1 MNIIQLQDRLK
12 GVPDEALVGYVQ
24 NPTGDVPT
32 YLALGELQRRKDM
45 RERYQADKQ
54 PEPSVAEQLI
64 EETKPQGIAG
74 MAPGMAPPAQGVGAP
89 QPQPEMTPDMMAS
102 SGVGALPAGAVG
114 QNYAGGGI
122 VAFAAGDYV
131 PPPKGFY
138 MDRPAGGYLSP
149 DEYRMKLVE
158 QFSNLPSDLSNIRKS
173 IEMQNIY
180 TTGDTPYDAAI
191 DAYTRIGDTS
201 SVDQL
206 RKLRKDFIQFS
217 DPYISQDVLAAK
229 TDPLLSY
236 DMPEEGITDQD
247 VEDVKKIT
255 QESLVKKE
263 KPKVEPKVE
272 SVAEAD
278 IPELNFDTS
287 PANKPL
293 VTPVIDTEDTYD
305 PFKDF
310 YRPEGDEVV
319 TDADARFR
327 KLIGEDPAQA
337 RMQERLKK
345 YEDRQRKME
354 DTAIGEALMAAGF
367 GMMAGTSPH
376 ALENVGKGAQAGL
389 ERYGQSRKDIMAME
403 EKAFG
408 LDMELAKATRA
419 EQLAAAKYGLDSEQY
434 NKAHNDK
441 IKLEQIKGEYDLRKY
456 ETLSYN
462 KLYKDVSAAK
472 KNKQVA
478 LEALRKSKDFAT
490 YKDYITLN
498 DSELD
503 KILDQKGFTDKQK
516 RDTKAVVKS
525 YRDRLA
531 EINKLYPLADID
543 LSTLV
548 ANTNAITPYEANA
561 LGI

>member
-74 MAPGMAPPAQGVGAP
+74 MAPGMTPPNQGVGAP

-158 QFSNLPSDLSNIRKS
+158 QFSNLPSDLSNTRKS

-236 DMPEEGITDQD
+236 DMPEEEGITDQD
-247 VEDVKKIT
+247 IEDVKKIT

-263 KPKVEPKVE
+263 KPKVE

-278 IPELNFDTS
+278 IPELNFDTT
-287 PANKPL
+287 PADKPL
-293 VTPVIDTEDTYD
+293 VTPVIDTEDTFD

-310 YRPEGDEVV
+310 YRPEGDKVV
-319 TDADARFR
+319 ADADARFR

-337 RMQERLKK
+337 RMKERLEK

-354 DTAIGEALMAAGF
+354 DSAIGEALMAAGF
-367 GMMAGTSPH
+367 ATMAGTSQN
-376 ALENVGKGAQAGL
+376 AFENFGAGAQKGL
-389 ERYGQSRKDIMAME
+389 ERYGQSRKDITAME
-403 EKAFG
+403 EKAFA
-408 LDMELAKATRA
+408 LDMELAKAARA

-441 IKLEQIKGEYDLRKY
+441 LRLEQVKGEYDLRKY
-456 ETLSYN
+456 DTLSYN
-462 KLYKDVSAAK
+462 KLYKDVAANK
-472 KNKQVA
+472 KDKQKA
-478 LEALRKSKDFAT
+478 LEALRKSEDFVA
-490 YKDYITLN
+490 YKDYINLN
-498 DSELD
+498 DEELD
-503 KILDQKGFTDKQK
+503 KLLDQRGFTDKQK
-516 RDTKAVVKS
+516 KDTKAVVKS
-525 YRDRLA
+525 YRNRIA